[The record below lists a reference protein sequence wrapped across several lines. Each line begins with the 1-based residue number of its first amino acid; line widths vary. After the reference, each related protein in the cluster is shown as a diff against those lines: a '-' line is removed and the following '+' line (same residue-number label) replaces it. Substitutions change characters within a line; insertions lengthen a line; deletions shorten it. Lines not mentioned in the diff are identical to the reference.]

1 MAFLWF
7 LIITSIA
14 FGGAIVC
21 VYYASEPR
29 RKRLESQ
36 EAELE
41 AQASELL
48 AQQEEINA
56 TKNRLHEAEM
66 HAAAVRKQLES
77 DADRFRQARSEFESK
92 IIAYT
97 ELVEE
102 NSILKRDL
110 RNMAVNVQ
118 KLQLDVEQR
127 RQAQEALDSK
137 IEDLGQRY
145 LKENIKWISSSLSP
159 NNFVSSKQRLQD
171 VIERCRGIQLEISTE
186 QEAAAIANL
195 KEEYEKVVRAAFEHE
210 EQIRIRAQIREEMIR
225 EKEIERELK
234 QLERE
239 REAIK
244 AALEKALADARGQHS
259 EEVERLKARLAEAE
273 AKSQRAIS
281 QAQLTK
287 SGRVYVISNIGS
299 FGEGVFKVGLTRRLE
314 PEDRIQE
321 LSGASVPFPFD
332 VHMMIAADDAPAL
345 EAALH
350 RKLHKMRVNKVN
362 PRKEFFKTDIKTITE
377 IVKDH
382 HGEVEYI
389 ADAEALEYRQ
399 SLNMLEEDQEYI
411 ESLFGDLDED
421 AIGVE

>member
-1 MAFLWF
+1 
-7 LIITSIA
+7 
-14 FGGAIVC
+14 
-21 VYYASEPR
+21 
-29 RKRLESQ
+29 
-36 EAELE
+36 
-41 AQASELL
+41 
-48 AQQEEINA
+48 
-56 TKNRLHEAEM
+56 
-66 HAAAVRKQLES
+66 
-77 DADRFRQARSEFESK
+77 
-92 IIAYT
+92 
-97 ELVEE
+97 
-102 NSILKRDL
+102 
-110 RNMAVNVQ
+110 MAVNVQ